1 MAIEPI
7 TAGLELVN
15 TVVKRV
21 FPDATEKE
29 MQRVALEMRELE
41 LKDKQLERENDIDKG
56 QLEINKV
63 EAANNNWF
71 VSGWRP
77 ATGWICVAGLF
88 YQVIIRPMI
97 GWLMVNLAGWSLPP
111 SLEVDTLMTILFGM
125 LGLGA
130 YRTKEKLSGVARL

>member
-41 LKDKQLERENDIDKG
+41 LRDKQLERENDIDKG

-71 VSGWRP
+71 ISGWRP

-97 GWLMVNLAGWSLPP
+97 GWLMVS
-111 SLEVDTLMTILFGM
+111 
-125 LGLGA
+125 
-130 YRTKEKLSGVARL
+130 